1 MPGFDGTGPS
11 GGGPFTGRAMGYCV
25 VRMDDKDGKRRT
37 KDEKE
42 VNDMP
47 RGDGTGPAGTGP
59 MTGRA
64 AGFCAGY
71 SAPGYANPVYG
82 RGGGF
87 GRVFGRSSGRGPG
100 RGWAAGACGR
110 GYPFYGAPYTAPY
123 VPAEIKP
130 EQEADMLKQQA
141 RALQDELDA
150 VNQRIKE
157 LKPAEG
163 SESGG

>member
-1 MPGFDGTGPS
+1 
-11 GGGPFTGRAMGYCV
+11 
-25 VRMDDKDGKRRT
+25 
-37 KDEKE
+37 
-42 VNDMP
+42 
-47 RGDGTGPAGTGP
+47 

-71 SAPGYANPVYG
+71 SAPGYANPVYS
-82 RGGGF
+82 RGAGLGF
-87 GRVFGRSSGRGPG
+87 GRGLGRGFGRGPG
-100 RGWAAGACGR
+100 RGWAAGAYGR
-110 GYPFYGAPYTAPY
+110 GYPFYGAPYPAPY

-130 EQEADMLKQQA
+130 EQEEDMLKQQA